1 MENNY
6 ETLRMPELKALV
18 RERRLRGYSRLR
30 KAELIAFVQDEDGR
44 EVPAPPAHR
53 QQEEPPT
60 REPELEVPQPLTERQ
75 LKRSRNK
82 NSKLN
87 KKFKNLSKE
96 IDNLKS
102 QIEGLE
108 DKIAKAAQ
116 SMNARFKR
124 KKIRSMKRDVV
135 KAIEKL
141 KESGKSFESI
151 ESRIIPKNNNSK
163 RSSSKRI
170 ENKIAELNKKIR
182 RVKNKKNKERLIA
195 IRNSLKIELSWGPK
209 ELEGAFGGAYR
220 RYRIDGIEGK
230 GHVLDVETYF
240 ARTKKFLIDLLN
252 KETTNRAVRSQA
264 TTWIR
269 FVRDG
274 VEQVNLAF
282 NSRMMTVYSLN
293 DKNEIVT
300 VMIEHMAQQ
309 IENPA
314 LRNSKFVFDR
324 VLYMDI
330 DFHRLNL
337 TRGSSYVALPDW
349 LMKKKAMINPK
360 NSDRE
365 CFKWA
370 VIAAMNWEEIGNN
383 PERVSKLRRYE
394 REFDWSGLEFP
405 LSLRDMNKFER
416 NNEIGVNILAVE
428 HRRIYICRK
437 GRDYDRIVNLMLIAD
452 IVNRNKKTLRCC

>member
-6 ETLRMPELKALV
+6 ETLRMPELKALA
-18 RERRLRGYSRLR
+18 RERKLRGYSRLR
-30 KAELIAFVQDEDGR
+30 KAELIAFLQDED
-44 EVPAPPAHR
+44 R
-53 QQEEPPT
+53 QQEEPT
-60 REPELEVPQPLTERQ
+60 QQPELEVPQPLAVALSGSPLTKRQ
-75 LKRSRNK
+75 LKRRRNK

-102 QIEGLE
+102 EIEELE
-108 DKIAKAAQ
+108 NKIAKAAQ
-116 SMNARFKR
+116 SANAGFKR

-141 KESGKSFESI
+141 KESEKSFESI

-182 RVKNKKNKERLIA
+182 RAKNKKNKERLIA
-195 IRNSLKIELSWGPK
+195 KRNSLKIELIWGPK

-220 RYRIDGIEGK
+220 RHRIDGIEEK
-230 GHVLDVETYF
+230 GHILDVDTFF
-240 ARTKKFLIDLLN
+240 ARTRKFLIDLLN

-264 TTWIR
+264 TIWIR
-269 FVRDG
+269 FVRDE
-274 VEQVNLAF
+274 VEQVSLAF
-282 NSRMMTVYSLN
+282 NSRMMTVYNLN
-293 DKNEIVT
+293 EKSEIVT
-300 VMIEHMAQQ
+300 AMIEHMAQQ

-324 VLYMDI
+324 VLHMDI

-337 TRGSSYVALPDW
+337 TRGSSYVPFPDW
-349 LMKKKAMINPK
+349 LTKKKAIINPK
-360 NSDRE
+360 NSDME

-370 VIAAMNWEEIGNN
+370 VITAMKLEEIDRDHQ
-383 PERVSKLRRYE
+383 RVSKLKRYE
-394 REFDWSGLEFP
+394 GEFDWSGLEFP
-405 LSLRDMNKFER
+405 VSLRDINKFER
-416 NNEIGVNILAVE
+416 NNEIGVNILAIE
-428 HRRIYICRK
+428 NKKKIYISVEK
-437 GRDYDRIVNLMLIAD
+437 VEIMIEL
-452 IVNRNKKTLRCC
+452 